1 MEIPPVYTST
11 DIFKNLIEP
20 HKKKYKYLLKENSPK
35 LKKGL
40 NLKNK
45 NQFYKI
51 HCQSYMGD
59 HNRSKN
65 AKSDVT

>member
-1 MEIPPVYTST
+1 MKRERQRQRVEIPPVYTST

-45 NQFYKI
+45 N
-51 HCQSYMGD
+51 
-59 HNRSKN
+59 
-65 AKSDVT
+65 